1 MTNGGMDAGISIKWV
16 STTETPFRPE
26 ATTEIFATLT
36 PLEAEQSTFFDPD
49 WTDFYNHLVL
59 PPGIGYDVLPEF
71 EAERNELIINLET
84 TSTLPW
90 EGRIIAIGV
99 LDPNALEP
107 QAINFIQDSE
117 LATIDEFLAFW
128 EQSPY
133 TTIVGYNVAFDYRF
147 IYSVLQ
153 KYRKTLDGWTEMR
166 LYDLM
171 QQQKQVKDSFVPGF
185 NKAGTLEQ
193 WSTYLFGSQPY
204 AEQKKVLKWFKEG
217 NTEEIVNFNSDKL
230 AKAYGLWVLNKVVEG
245 SIPGAEILARPS
257 TEAEQ
262 SNPGPTSDN
271 PGHAVE
277 QIPIQ
282 CPNCLQDQTM
292 PTTAK
297 VVNCKVCGEPIAHP

>member
-1 MTNGGMDAGISIKWV
+1 MAGTQEASISVEWV
-16 STTETPFRPE
+16 DTTEKPFKPD
-26 ATTEIFATLT
+26 ATTEIFAELT
-36 PLEAEQSTFFDPD
+36 PEEADDTSFYTDD
-49 WTDFYNHLVL
+49 WTNFYNDWIL
-59 PPGIGYDVLPEF
+59 PPPTDYGKLPEF
-71 EAERNELIINLET
+71 ESEKRELIINLET
-84 TSTLPW
+84 TSTVPW
-90 EGRIIAIGV
+90 EGRIITIGV
-99 LDPNALEP
+99 LDPNALAP
-107 QAINFIQDSE
+107 TAINFIQDSE
-117 LATIDEFLAFW
+117 LATINEFLEFF

-133 TTIVGYNVAFDYRF
+133 TTLVAYNVAFDYRF
-147 IYSVLQ
+147 IYAVAQ
-153 KYRKTLDGWTEMR
+153 KYRLQATKWPKLK

-171 QQQKQVKDSFVPGF
+171 QQQEQVKDSFVPGF

-204 AEQKKVLKWFKEG
+204 APQKQVFKWYKEG

-262 SNPGPTSDN
+262 SNPEPTSDN
-271 PGHAVE
+271 PGHSTE
-277 QIPIQ
+277 QIPVQ

-292 PTTAK
+292 SKSAK